1 MNSIVLRKSG
11 GFYICFDDDAI
22 VVSYLCNYKINNG
35 KVGFPLNTINKVIN
49 ILENN
54 SISYIVKENMEDVN
68 KKMYGNKNKYKQV
81 NIIVKITVRKSFKY
95 FNNRYITK
103 VIINAKENVKKPAIK
118 IIILDFFLKSS
129 ELAHKI
135 NAQIVPK

>member
-1 MNSIVLRKSG
+1 MNNIVLRKSG

-68 KKMYGNKNKYKQV
+68 KKMYGNKNKYKCYLDKGKK
-81 NIIVKITVRKSFKY
+81 KIDLDYRINK
-95 FNNRYITK
+95 
-103 VIINAKENVKKPAIK
+103 IIN
-118 IIILDFFLKSS
+118 
-129 ELAHKI
+129 KI
-135 NAQIVPK
+135 NCMNEEDVNKLLDLIEENIWMILK